1 MSRTES
7 APAEANIK
15 EQSQWSLIMR
25 EFRKRK
31 LAVLSG
37 WVIILLIAVSVF
49 APFIANNRPIW
60 YYGINRYEID
70 ESIRTIT
77 TLALKIS
84 RLPDEPTAEELANAR
99 REARVIGETGRF
111 IASRLPTEQRRSFSE
126 RASQIAD
133 LSQLAVTDASVRS
146 DLKSMRSEFRSEYRD
161 VSDHLTS
168 RTYWPVFQS
177 LSWSDIGFMVFIPIV
192 VFAPIWM
199 PFVNRCDPSGKKKLI
214 PLVYIIIPVV
224 SALCWK
230 LMVPE
235 RVDITPYRAGLY
247 ANSTNAEDA
256 DVIYES
262 VVWPLVPFALDESN
276 LDLLFAEPQKM
287 AGFTSSILTPEELQQ
302 LKEEAVQREQKLL
315 LEEIQGSQQS
325 DKDAPNK
332 NEDDV
337 RHNVLPWSRPHIMG
351 TDDSGRDLFT
361 RMIWGGRVSLAV
373 GIVSVSIALTIGII
387 VGSIAGYFRG
397 TADILISRVI
407 EIVICFPSFFLILA
421 IVAFLGPGIFK
432 IMIVI
437 GLTSWT
443 GIARLVRGEFLR
455 LSNQEFVLA
464 GRALGYSPW
473 RIIFKHI
480 LPNAMA
486 PVLVSATFGVA
497 GAILTESA
505 LSFLGLGISVPT
517 PSWGGI
523 LATGR
528 DYLDSAPWIIFYP
541 GMAIFLTI
549 TSYNLVA
556 EAFRDAADPRL
567 RGKH

>member
-1 MSRTES
+1 LSRTES
-7 APAEANIK
+7 APAEAHIK
-15 EQSQWSLIMR
+15 EQSQWSLVMR

-31 LAVLSG
+31 LAVISG

-84 RLPDEPTAEELANAR
+84 RLPDEANAEELSNAQ
-99 REARVIGETGRF
+99 REANVIRDTGKF
-111 IASRLPTEQRRSFSE
+111 IASRLPAEQRASFSE
-126 RASQIAD
+126 QAAQIAS
-133 LSQLAVTDASVRS
+133 LAKEAVTDPSVRA
-146 DLKSMRSEFRSEYRD
+146 DLKAMRGEFRSEFRD

-168 RTYWPVFQS
+168 KNYWPVIGS
-177 LSWSDIGFMVFIPIV
+177 LTWPEIGFILFVPIV
-192 VFAPIWM
+192 VLGPVWK
-199 PFVNRCDPSGKKKLI
+199 PLTNRYDPSGKKKLAT
-214 PLVYIIIPVV
+214 LVYVVIPVIG
-224 SALCWK
+224 AMIWK
-230 LMVPE
+230 LGVPE

-247 ANSTNAEDA
+247 ADADTSEDA
-256 DVIYES
+256 DVIYEN
-262 VVWPLVPFALDESN
+262 VLWPLIPFALDESN
-276 LDLLFAEPQKM
+276 LDLLFAEPQHL
-287 AGFTSSILTPEELQQ
+287 AGITSSILTPDELEQ
-302 LKEEAVQREQKLL
+302 LKEEAAQREKNAI
-315 LEEIQGSQQS
+315 LEEDEDSQS
-325 DKDAPNK
+325 
-332 NEDDV
+332 EDETEEDV
-337 RHNVLPWSRPHIMG
+337 RHKALPWSRPHVIG
-351 TDDSGRDLFT
+351 TDDSGRDLLT

-387 VGSIAGYFRG
+387 IGAIAGYFRG
-397 TADILISRVI
+397 TVDILISRVI
-407 EIVICFPSFFLILA
+407 EVVICFPSFFLILA

-523 LATGR
+523 LSTGR
-528 DYLDSAPWIIFYP
+528 KYLESAPWIIFYP
-541 GMAIFLTI
+541 GIAIFLTI

>member
-1 MSRTES
+1 LSRQES
-7 APAEANIK
+7 APAEAHVK
-15 EQSQWSLIMR
+15 EQSQWSLVMR

-31 LAVLSG
+31 LAVVSG

-49 APFIANNRPIW
+49 APFIANNKPLW

-70 ESIRTIT
+70 ESFRTIT

-84 RLPDEPTAEELANAR
+84 RLPEEPDAEELVNAR
-99 REARVIGETGRF
+99 REASVIAQTGRF
-111 IASRLPTEQRRSFSE
+111 IASRLPSEHRDSFSE
-126 RASQIAD
+126 QASQIAE
-133 LSQLAVTDASVRS
+133 LSKRAVIDASVRS
-146 DLKSMRSEFRSEYRD
+146 ELKELRSDFRKEFRD
-161 VSDHLTS
+161 VSDYLIS
-168 RTYWPVFQS
+168 KNYWPVLGS
-177 LSWSDIGFMVFIPIV
+177 LNWAEIGFMLFVPIV
-192 VFAPIWM
+192 VFS
-199 PFVNRCDPSGKKKLI
+199 PFWKPVVDRFDPAGKKKFV
-214 PLVYIIIPVV
+214 PLVFIVIP
-224 SALCWK
+224 ALGAACWK
-230 LMVPE
+230 LTVIE

-247 ANSTNAEDA
+247 ADSGNAEDA
-256 DVIYES
+256 DVIYKS
-262 VVWPLVPFALDESN
+262 VLWPPVPFALDESN
-276 LDLLFAEPQKM
+276 LDMLFAEPQKL
-287 AGFTSSILTPEELQQ
+287 AGITSSILTPAE
-302 LKEEAVQREQKLL
+302 LKELKKEAAQRKINLP
-315 LEEIQGSQQS
+315 LEEKIDSQQS
-325 DKDAPNK
+325 DKNLQSPK
-332 NEDDV
+332 EEDV
-337 RHNVLPWSRPHIMG
+337 RHNALPWSRPHIMG

-387 VGSIAGYFRG
+387 VGAFAGYFRG
-397 TADILISRVI
+397 TADMLISRVI
-407 EIVICFPSFFLILA
+407 EVVICFPSFFLILA

-432 IMIVI
+432 IMMVI

-464 GRALGYSPW
+464 GRALGYSPL

-480 LPNAMA
+480 LPNSMA

-523 LATGR
+523 LSTGR
-528 DYLDSAPWIIFYP
+528 RYIIDAPWIIFYP